1 MSILM
6 YVNIKTTITHF
17 SLYFKLETLTF
28 LETFFIVKKTLS
40 VRTKIYIK
48 TEKKLVFIKTKL
60 V

>member
-48 TEKKLVFIKTKL
+48 TEKKVSFY
-60 V
+60 